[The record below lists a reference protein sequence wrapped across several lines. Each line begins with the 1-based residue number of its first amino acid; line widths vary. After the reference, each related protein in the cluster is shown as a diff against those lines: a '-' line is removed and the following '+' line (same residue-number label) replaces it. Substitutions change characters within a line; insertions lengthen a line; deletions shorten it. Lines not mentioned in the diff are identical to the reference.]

1 MERGRIVEGL
11 LNIKLFTVAFICY
24 FTAILS
30 YLILIATEK
39 KPVLKASIFLMI
51 ISFVFHTL
59 GIVFR
64 IIEYKHPPLA
74 NMYEFMTVLAWF
86 ACVGYFVTL
95 KFVKNWVVGALNGA
109 VIFMLIVAASLLPK
123 EGTVQLLPALRSY
136 WLQIHVTL
144 AAASEGAFAVGFASS
159 ILYLVK
165 SKLADS
171 SRIASR
177 LPDIKLLDTITYRAI
192 AVGYPLFTIGA
203 LFAGAIWAH
212 QAWGSFWSWDPKE
225 TCSLVVWII
234 YSAYLHVRIIRGSR
248 GTIPHLL
255 SIAGFTA
262 AILTFFSSMILG
274 GLHSYK

>member
-1 MERGRIVEGL
+1 MDQV
-11 LNIKLFTVAFICY
+11 LNIKMFTIAFICY
-24 FTAILS
+24 FCAIIS
-30 YLILIATEK
+30 YLILIASEK
-39 KPVLKASIFLMI
+39 KPVLRACIFFM
-51 ISFVFHTL
+51 SFAFVFHTL
-59 GIVFR
+59 GIIYR
-64 IIEYKHPPLA
+64 IIEYKHPPLS

-86 ACVGYFVTL
+86 ACIGYFIML
-95 KFVKNWVVGALNGA
+95 RLVKNWIVGALNGA
-109 VIFMLIVAASLLPK
+109 VIFMLTAAASLLPK
-123 EGTVQLLPALRSY
+123 EGTTQLLPALRSY

-165 SKLADS
+165 PKLAGS

-177 LPDIKLLDTITYRAI
+177 LPDINLLDTITYRAI

-234 YSAYLHVRIIRGSR
+234 YSAYLHVRIIQGSR
-248 GTIPHLL
+248 GKAPHIL
-255 SIAGFTA
+255 SILGFAA
-262 AILTFFSSMILG
+262 AILTFFSSLFLG

>member
-1 MERGRIVEGL
+1 MEGL
-11 LNIKLFTVAFICY
+11 LNIKFFTVAFICY
-24 FTAILS
+24 FAAIIS

-39 KPVLKASIFLMI
+39 KPVLKLSIFFMI
-51 ISFVFHTL
+51 LSFVFHTL

-64 IIEYKHPPLA
+64 IIEYRHPPLA

-86 ACVGYFVTL
+86 ACVGYFVIVRY
-95 KFVKNWVVGALNGA
+95 VKNWIVWALNGA
-109 VIFMLIVAASLLPK
+109 VIFMLMVAASLLPK
-123 EGTVQLLPALRSY
+123 EGTAQLLPALRSY

-159 ILYLVK
+159 VLFLIK
-165 SKLADS
+165 SKLTNS
-171 SRIASR
+171 SIIASR
-177 LPDIKLLDTITYRAI
+177 LPDVALLDTITYRAI

-212 QAWGSFWSWDPKE
+212 QAWGSFWSWAPKE

-248 GTIPHLL
+248 GTIPHML

>member
-1 MERGRIVEGL
+1 MEGL
-11 LNIKLFTVAFICY
+11 LNIKLFTAAFICY
-24 FTAILS
+24 FSAIIS

-39 KPVLKASIFLMI
+39 KPVLKASIFFMI
-51 ISFVFHTL
+51 LSFVFHTL
-59 GIVFR
+59 GIIFR

-86 ACVGYFVTL
+86 GCVGYFIIL
-95 KFVKNWVVGALNGA
+95 KLVKNRIVGALNGA
-109 VIFMLIVAASLLPK
+109 VIFMLMAAASLLPK
-123 EGTVQLLPALRSY
+123 EGTAQLLPALRSY

-165 SKLADS
+165 SNLAGS
-171 SRIASR
+171 GRMASR
-177 LPDIKLLDTITYRAI
+177 LPDVTLLDTITYRAI

-248 GTIPHLL
+248 GNIPHIL
-255 SIAGFTA
+255 SIAGFAA
-262 AILTFFSSMILG
+262 AILTFFSSLILG
-274 GLHSYK
+274 GLHSYR